1 MRRYGR
7 SSDYTMNAGNR
18 YLDLFENAPCGYLVV
33 AADGRI
39 DDANTTF
46 YKWTGFS
53 REAVVGKRFRDIL
66 NIAGRMFYET
76 HFAPLLRMQG
86 SFDEV
91 ALDVMKSDGE
101 SLSVLANAWE
111 KRTPTGELIETRVA
125 LFRATQ
131 RRRYERELSEARRE
145 LQIGLNSAQQTAEL
159 REQFIAVL
167 GHDLRNP
174 LASISAGVHML
185 ARSSDTS
192 DEKTSQVLRLMLASV
207 SRMSGLIDNVLDFA
221 RGRLGGGLG
230 LSRDRDNPIQPALQQ
245 VLDEIRSSYPERQI
259 EVSFNLD
266 GCMIDA
272 DHARI
277 AQLFSNLMGNAIAHG
292 DPETPIKVAAQV
304 QDGLFSLSVA
314 NSGKPIPESALQR
327 LFQPFYRGEAKS
339 RQQGLGLGLFIAS
352 EIARAHGGSLDVVS
366 DVEQTRF
373 SLRIPAN

>member
-266 GCMIDA
+266 GRMIDA

-314 NSGKPIPESALQR
+314 NGGKPIPESALQR

-373 SLRIPAN
+373 SLHIPAN

>member
-292 DPETPIKVAAQV
+292 DPEAPIKVAAQV

-314 NSGKPIPESALQR
+314 NGGKPIPESALQR

-373 SLRIPAN
+373 SLHIPAN

>member
-314 NSGKPIPESALQR
+314 NGGKPIPESALQR

-373 SLRIPAN
+373 SLHIPAN

>member
-1 MRRYGR
+1 
-7 SSDYTMNAGNR
+7 MNAGNR

-266 GCMIDA
+266 GRMIDA

-314 NSGKPIPESALQR
+314 NGGKPIPESALQR